1 MPSSDEVY
9 ETIAQVYDQPDHT
22 IIARAF
28 HRRLKRHLAK
38 LSPGSVVL
46 DMGCG
51 TGALTELLAIEGFYV
66 VGIDRSE
73 KMLEI
78 ARRRCARLAPR
89 IRFLH
94 QDLAA
99 PIPRDLG
106 CRAAVACGDVVN
118 HVSSIERLTAVFSRA
133 EDALD
138 PGGFL
143 AFDCLNRWCFE
154 TYWSAKTYYMEAPRG
169 ELVMRC
175 TWDPARHTGA
185 ARMISYTCS
194 DNGFRVRSETTLF
207 EYLYSEAEL
216 RGALRSAGF
225 PTVRATPW
233 SPWPDQH
240 LEPQQDRLF
249 CIAAPRR
256 QRPR

>member
-1 MPSSDEVY
+1 MPSSGEVY
-9 ETIAQVYDQPDHT
+9 ETIAQVYDQPDHAL
-22 IIARAF
+22 IARAF
-28 HRRLKRHLAK
+28 HLRLKKHLAK
-38 LSPGSVVL
+38 LPPGSVVL
-46 DMGCG
+46 DLGCG
-51 TGALTELLAIEGFYV
+51 TGALTELLGADGFSV
-66 VGIDRSE
+66 VGIDGSE

-78 ARRRCARLAPR
+78 ARRRCARHAPR
-89 IRFLH
+89 IRFLL

-99 PIPRDLG
+99 PIARNLG

-118 HVSSIERLTAVFSRA
+118 HVSSIERLNAVFSRT
-133 EDALD
+133 EDAVD
-138 PGGFL
+138 PRGFL

-154 TYWSAKTYYMEAPRG
+154 TYWSDKTYYMEAPRG

-175 TWDPARHTGA
+175 TWDPTRRRGA
-185 ARMISYTCS
+185 ARMISYEGS
-194 DNGFRVRSETTLF
+194 DNGFRVRSETTLY

-225 PTVRATPW
+225 STVRATPW

-249 CIAAPRR
+249 CIATPGRQKRR
-256 QRPR
+256 